1 MRPAVIRSFAAG
13 VMVGAAVTAAAVLA
27 APAKAEPIGD
37 AVVAYV
43 MLFGDAMCAALDIEP
58 TADTVLNIGDVVV
71 ADGLSAR
78 QAGQALWLA
87 VSELCP
93 QHSSLIDMVAR
104 RSA

>member
-1 MRPAVIRSFAAG
+1 MIRSFAAG

-27 APAKAEPIGD
+27 APAKAEPVGD
-37 AVVAYV
+37 AVIAYV
-43 MLFGDAMCAALDIEP
+43 AIFGDAMCAALDMDP
-58 TADTVLNIGDVVV
+58 TPDEVLHIGDVVV

-93 QHSSLIDMVAR
+93 RHSSLIDMVAR

>member
-13 VMVGAAVTAAAVLA
+13 VLVGSAVTAAAVLA
-27 APAKAEPIGD
+27 APAKAEPGD

-104 RSA
+104 RAA

>member
-1 MRPAVIRSFAAG
+1 MIRSFAAG

-27 APAKAEPIGD
+27 APAKADIGD

-43 MLFGDAMCAALDIEP
+43 AIFGDAMCAALDINP
-58 TADTVLNIGDVVV
+58 TSDTVLSMGEVIV

-93 QHSSLIDMVAR
+93 RHSSLIDMVAR